1 MVDEA
6 ASCVGEDGRGCLG
19 RMCHRA
25 GHTADNGAA
34 RHVTPP
40 GDSAV
45 GSLSGVSILSMVS
58 IVSTLAQLRTI
69 PGAGIKEAANLGP
82 ARATTPSLSAQ
93 CSIEERSSGDD

>member
-1 MVDEA
+1 MLARMGGA
-6 ASCVGEDGRGCLG
+6 ALGGC
-19 RMCHRA
+19 CHRA
-25 GHTADNGAA
+25 GHIADNGAA

-45 GSLSGVSILSMVS
+45 GSVSGVSILSM
-58 IVSTLAQLRTI
+58 VSTLAQLRTI

>member
-1 MVDEA
+1 MLARMGGA
-6 ASCVGEDGRGCLG
+6 ALGGC
-19 RMCHRA
+19 CQRA

-34 RHVTPP
+34 RHVTAP

-45 GSLSGVSILSMVS
+45 GIVSGVSILSILSM
-58 IVSTLAQLRTI
+58 VSTLAQLQI

-93 CSIEERSSGDD
+93 CSIEEHSSGDD

>member
-1 MVDEA
+1 MLARMGGA
-6 ASCVGEDGRGCLG
+6 ALGGC
-19 RMCHRA
+19 CHRA
-25 GHTADNGAA
+25 GHTADNGPA

-45 GSLSGVSILSMVS
+45 GSVSGVSILSM
-58 IVSTLAQLRTI
+58 VSTLAQLRTI
-69 PGAGIKEAANLGP
+69 PGAGIKEAANLGS

>member
-1 MVDEA
+1 MLARRGGA
-6 ASCVGEDGRGCLG
+6 ALGGC
-19 RMCHRA
+19 CHRA
-25 GHTADNGAA
+25 GHTADNGPA

-45 GSLSGVSILSMVS
+45 GSVSGVSILSM
-58 IVSTLAQLRTI
+58 VSTLAQLRTI

>member
-45 GSLSGVSILSMVS
+45 GIVSGVSILSMVF
-58 IVSTLAQLRTI
+58 TLAQLQI

-93 CSIEERSSGDD
+93 CSIEENSSGDD

>member
-1 MVDEA
+1 MLARMGGA
-6 ASCVGEDGRGCLG
+6 ALGGC
-19 RMCHRA
+19 CHRA
-25 GHTADNGAA
+25 GHTADNGPA

-45 GSLSGVSILSMVS
+45 GSVSGVSILSM
-58 IVSTLAQLRTI
+58 VSTLAQLRTI

>member
-1 MVDEA
+1 MLARMGGA
-6 ASCVGEDGRGCLG
+6 ALGGC
-19 RMCHRA
+19 CHRA

-45 GSLSGVSILSMVS
+45 GSVSGVSILSM
-58 IVSTLAQLRTI
+58 VSTLAQLRTI

>member
-25 GHTADNGAA
+25 GHTADNGPA
-34 RHVTPP
+34 RHVTTP

-45 GSLSGVSILSMVS
+45 GIVSMVSMVS
-58 IVSTLAQLRTI
+58 IAV
-69 PGAGIKEAANLGP
+69 
-82 ARATTPSLSAQ
+82 TTVMLHKQ
-93 CSIEERSSGDD
+93 KYFI

>member
-34 RHVTPP
+34 RHVTAP

-45 GSLSGVSILSMVS
+45 GSVSGVSILSM
-58 IVSTLAQLRTI
+58 VSTLAQLRTI

-93 CSIEERSSGDD
+93 YSIEENSSGDD

>member
-1 MVDEA
+1 MSARMGGA
-6 ASCVGEDGRGCLG
+6 ALGGC
-19 RMCHRA
+19 CHHA

-34 RHVTPP
+34 RHVTTP

-45 GSLSGVSILSMVS
+45 GIVSGVSILSM
-58 IVSTLAQLRTI
+58 VSTLAQLRTI